1 MTSPAIP
8 GLHRA
13 LDVVSDALLGSTVRV
28 RGPAGSSGSG
38 VAWRDGLVVTSAH
51 VVRHPRLIVEL
62 RDGRTHRARL
72 VALDDRRDVAVLEV
86 PGLALPLLEAGDET
100 SVRPGDVVLAVG
112 YPFGHR
118 EAVTLGVV
126 HSVPAAD
133 DGGVRRVLAD
143 VRLHPGNSGGALADA
158 RGRVLGI
165 NAMIVGGLAVAVAGR
180 EVERVVHAV
189 AGPVGRAA

>member
-1 MTSPAIP
+1 MSIPPLP

-13 LDVVSDALLGSTVRV
+13 LDAVSDALLHSTVRV

-51 VVRHPRLIVEL
+51 VVHHPRLIVEL
-62 RDGRTHRARL
+62 HDGRTHRARL
-72 VALDDRRDVAVLEV
+72 VAMDDRRDVAVLDV
-86 PGLALPLLEAGDET
+86 PGLALPLLEAGDE
-100 SVRPGDVVLAVG
+100 SSLRPGDLVLAVG

-118 EAVTLGVV
+118 EAVSLGIV
-126 HSVPAAD
+126 HSASAG
-133 DGGVRRVLAD
+133 DGAVRRVLAD
-143 VRLHPGNSGGALADA
+143 VRLHPGNSGGPLADA

-165 NAMIVGGLAVAVAGR
+165 NAMIVGGLAVAVARR

-189 AGPVGRAA
+189 AGSVGRAA